1 MQADSFKN
9 KFILS
14 SENPKKIE
22 MLLINIVLL
31 SAEVEVLRTKL
42 S

>member
-1 MQADSFKN
+1 MQNEST
-9 KFILS
+9 
-14 SENPKKIE
+14 KKIE

-42 S
+42 A